1 MRTFLPLTGGLFAL
15 AWICVISS
23 CQPNSTECAA
33 PKLAP
38 NQPNGS
44 SPLASSMVAMDAQLQ
59 ATLQAVLA
67 DPNHDWSSQTL
78 ASPNLLGLEPTDE
91 SMINTHFEEHAPL
104 YALAIEQFNN
114 APSSEHF
121 NAVVD
126 ACADCHHGTCPGP
139 LERIEKRRNQ
149 QD

>member
-1 MRTFLPLTGGLFAL
+1 MRSFLPWTGGLIAL
-15 AWICVISS
+15 TIGVLSS
-23 CQPNSTECAA
+23 CTSNSTECAA

-44 SPLASSMVAMDAQLQ
+44 SPLASTMVAMDAQLQ
-59 ATLQAVLA
+59 STLQAVLA
-67 DPNHDWSSQTL
+67 DPNHGWNSRTL
-78 ASPNLLGLEPTDE
+78 VAHDLLGLEPTDN
-91 SMINTHFEEHAPL
+91 SMINAHFEEHAPL

-114 APSSEHF
+114 APSSVHF

-139 LERIEKRRNQ
+139 LERIEKRRHE